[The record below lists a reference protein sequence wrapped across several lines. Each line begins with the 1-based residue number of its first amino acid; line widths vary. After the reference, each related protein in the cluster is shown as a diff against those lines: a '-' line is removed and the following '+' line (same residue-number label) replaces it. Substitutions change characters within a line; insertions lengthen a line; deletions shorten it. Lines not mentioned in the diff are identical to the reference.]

1 MAVSGMKRSSKVRL
15 TTMAALSSGMVL
27 SACGGDP
34 APGAKASSPEDKLD
48 VEVEVYEN
56 VFACAKATGKTTDE
70 CEAMRQE
77 ASAVAAKDTP
87 RFEAKEDCEQAYG
100 EGQCVRENAPA
111 EEQQTSGRG
120 SHFSPFIAAWFS
132 SKKTGMTGPLY
143 KSAAG
148 GYQTANGSR
157 LGYGG
162 APGKYMASGRAME
175 RAKSI
180 PKVKPAS
187 QMARA
192 AGFGKPGYGKKDGNF
207 GKNKAGSGGMFGGAK
222 SAGGNA
228 GGSKGG

>member
-1 MAVSGMKRSSKVRL
+1 M
-15 TTMAALSSGMVL
+15 L

-34 APGAKASSPEDKLD
+34 APSAKAAGGGAEKLD

-70 CEAMRQE
+70 CEEMRAE
-77 ASAVAAKDTP
+77 AQQIAAKDAP
-87 RFEAKEDCEQAYG
+87 RFEAKEDCEAVYG
-100 EGQCVRENAPA
+100 PGQCVQDAAPQ
-111 EEQQTSGRG
+111 EEQQSAGRRHYSG
-120 SHFSPFIAAWFS
+120 FIVAWFS
-132 SKKTGMTGPLY
+132 SKKDGRTGPLY
-143 KSAAG
+143 KSTAG

-175 RAKSI
+175 RAKSV

-192 AGFGKPGYGKKDGNF
+192 AGFGKPGYGKKDANF
-207 GKNKAGSGGMFGGAK
+207 GRNKASGGGLFGKTSGAG
-222 SAGGNA
+222 AGR
-228 GGSKGG
+228 SKGG